1 MDFAMLSS
9 AIEPPVTMK
18 PRVSR
23 PSVEEQEMWDNSAFA
38 NEIFNAGIDH
48 TAAAAEERKRLEQEA
63 TNFDLW
69 RGADF
74 LPEEDPNDGELLLDE
89 LEQED
94 ILTELLRNTRMYTS
108 QFPSYISCFRIDVNI
123 PEGADILDEEARGRP
138 KTSEAWSPYE
148 SKTVSQPFNTQ
159 TNNSQTCFP
168 LLICRC
174 SFLTPLTTFPECDFQ
189 THL

>member
-1 MDFAMLSS
+1 MQEESAIEERMDFAMLSS
-9 AIEPPVTMK
+9 ATEPAVIMK
-18 PRVSR
+18 AHVSR
-23 PSVEEQEMWDNSAFA
+23 PSVGEQEMWDINAFP

-48 TAAAAEERKRLEQEA
+48 TAAVAKERKRLEQEA

-94 ILTELLRNTRMYTS
+94 ILTELLRNTRTCTS
-108 QFPSYISCFRIDVNI
+108 QFHSYIQCISCFWIDVNV
-123 PEGADILDEEARGRP
+123 PEGADLLDEEAQDRTSRP

-159 TNNSQTCFP
+159 TNKS
-168 LLICRC
+168 
-174 SFLTPLTTFPECDFQ
+174 
-189 THL
+189 

>member
-1 MDFAMLSS
+1 MQEESAIEERMDFAMLSS
-9 AIEPPVTMK
+9 AIEPAVITTK
-18 PRVSR
+18 ARVSR
-23 PSVEEQEMWDNSAFA
+23 PSVEEQEMWDNSAFS

-94 ILTELLRNTRMYTS
+94 ILTELLRNTRMYTYLS
-108 QFPSYISCFRIDVNI
+108 IPSIHLN
-123 PEGADILDEEARGRP
+123 
-138 KTSEAWSPYE
+138 
-148 SKTVSQPFNTQ
+148 VSHVFG
-159 TNNSQTCFP
+159 
-168 LLICRC
+168 
-174 SFLTPLTTFPECDFQ
+174 
-189 THL
+189 